1 MNTIEY
7 HDTAVMFTNDLDC
20 PMSFGYIGNQL
31 NMTQSNVHLLDKWNR
46 ISWPRLIHA
55 KIAFLLPR
63 GFQSTR
69 NMLKQRLQNPES
81 PANATVC
88 HIAP

>member
-20 PMSFGYIGNQL
+20 PMSFGYIENQL

-46 ISWPRLIHA
+46 ISW
-55 KIAFLLPR
+55 
-63 GFQSTR
+63 
-69 NMLKQRLQNPES
+69 
-81 PANATVC
+81 
-88 HIAP
+88 